1 MTTHGLSV
9 LSEIERDATHA
20 AGARFLELISDYF
33 ASTQAGDGPVSTAS
47 TPEAI
52 AGRFA
57 EPLPT
62 GGHSLEDVIAR
73 LTRDVMPDVN
83 RLYHPMALGHQVS
96 PPLPAAVWT
105 ESLTAALNQSVAV
118 WEMSPVATI
127 LEHQV
132 VRWMADLVGFGPA
145 AGGTLTSGGT
155 EATLAALLAAR
166 ARARPDAWT
175 NGVGDDPPVVLCG
188 EHTHY
193 AVARAVGEMGLG
205 TRNLLTVPSR
215 DWRMDT
221 GELARMLDELRRQGR
236 TVLAVVATAG
246 STATG
251 SFDDLHAVADACTA
265 HRVWMHVDG
274 AHGASALLAPAHR
287 GLVRG
292 LERAD
297 SVAWD
302 PHKMMLLPLA
312 AGMVLVRDG
321 RTLDGAFA
329 QQAPYLFQGDADTE
343 LEGAPPRVW
352 DLGLRSA
359 QCSRRADVLKVWVA
373 LQRYGADGIGAL
385 YTHLCDTTTRLHGR
399 LAARSDFAVLHA
411 PESNILCFR
420 WVPEA
425 SSGLD
430 PATIDAAQGRIRER
444 YNRSGAGW
452 ITTTLLGGRRVLRV
466 TIMNP
471 RTTDAHLAALVD
483 GLAAVAQG

>member
-1 MTTHGLSV
+1 
-9 LSEIERDATHA
+9 
-20 AGARFLELISDYF
+20 
-33 ASTQAGDGPVSTAS
+33 
-47 TPEAI
+47 
-52 AGRFA
+52 
-57 EPLPT
+57 
-62 GGHSLEDVIAR
+62 
-73 LTRDVMPDVN
+73 
-83 RLYHPMALGHQVS
+83 
-96 PPLPAAVWT
+96 
-105 ESLTAALNQSVAV
+105 
-118 WEMSPVATI
+118 
-127 LEHQV
+127 
-132 VRWMADLVGFGPA
+132 
-145 AGGTLTSGGT
+145 
-155 EATLAALLAAR
+155 
-166 ARARPDAWT
+166 
-175 NGVGDDPPVVLCG
+175 
-188 EHTHY
+188 
-193 AVARAVGEMGLG
+193 
-205 TRNLLTVPSR
+205 
-215 DWRMDT
+215 
-221 GELARMLDELRRQGR
+221 
-236 TVLAVVATAG
+236 
-246 STATG
+246 
-251 SFDDLHAVADACTA
+251 
-265 HRVWMHVDG
+265 MHVDG

-287 GLVRG
+287 DRVRG

-312 AGMVLVRDG
+312 AGVVLVRDG

-329 QQAPYLFQGDADTE
+329 QQAPYLFQGGPDTE

-425 SSGLD
+425 SSELD
-430 PATIDAAQGRIRER
+430 PAAIDVAQGRIRER

-483 GLAAVAQG
+483 GLAAVARG